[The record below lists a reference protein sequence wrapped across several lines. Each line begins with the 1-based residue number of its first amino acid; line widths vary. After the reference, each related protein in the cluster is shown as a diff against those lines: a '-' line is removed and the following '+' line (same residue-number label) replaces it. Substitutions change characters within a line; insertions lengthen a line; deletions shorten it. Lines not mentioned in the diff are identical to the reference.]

1 MQQETN
7 ASFFFRSSFV
17 VVVVVIFVLVTF
29 RRSENERS
37 IQFLVRYILASQT
50 TVHLLHLY
58 LIEMF
63 PWLASTKDDDTDSSV
78 EGPDVTTTSTSQS
91 TPCTTTVE
99 TTTPTPQSK
108 RRTWKTAFRDTCLQ
122 NGTIHASIVQVLEQQ
137 ASVDASEIPTASTGF
152 YFHQDGA
159 NEKLVQRFQSE
170 YPNSQGLKNE
180 ESEAAAKS
188 SSSSA
193 ISYVFDKAVSV
204 TKYAAKFVLQS
215 EDDIAMEQHGID
227 MNGSSKDEDQVGE
240 NQALDES
247 EPLLNMDLAVECLL
261 FLRDVIARH
270 ASSTNKNNEQDSS
283 ILPLPGG
290 APTATAVCQGWIS
303 RILEKDAC
311 GQEKIRTLVRR
322 MAPKDLEFL
331 LQALMACRVVEIVH
345 RRPRQDDLLVFL
357 PGQEHSAKEVKL
369 AMFDLVRQINL
380 IQIRMDTLTARK
392 EKCTQDALR
401 CRKNKH
407 ERQAMQHMK
416 LRQKL
421 EEDIGLCYGKMHNL
435 EDQRAALENATS
447 NREILQVSQQTAKT
461 LKNIRQETENAD
473 EILLELQDEIDANN
487 VIQDTLSH
495 TIDSS
500 AVVVD
505 EDELLAE
512 LEALNIDDAPG
523 GSDPGA
529 LEQPGQGAS
538 VFPFPPKGTVSSVQ
552 AGFSRGESGGEW
564 STATRRAK
572 DAC

>member
-1 MQQETN
+1 
-7 ASFFFRSSFV
+7 
-17 VVVVVIFVLVTF
+17 
-29 RRSENERS
+29 
-37 IQFLVRYILASQT
+37 
-50 TVHLLHLY
+50 
-58 LIEMF
+58 MF
-63 PWLASTKDDDTDSSV
+63 SWFASTKDDDTDSSV
-78 EGPDVTTTSTSQS
+78 EGQDVTTTSTSQL

-122 NGTIHASIVQVLEQQ
+122 NGTIHASIVQVLEQ
-137 ASVDASEIPTASTGF
+137 ASVDASELPTASTGF

-170 YPNSQGLKNE
+170 HPNSQGLNNE
-180 ESEAAAKS
+180 QSEGTTKS
-188 SSSSA
+188 SSSST
-193 ISYVFDKAVSV
+193 ISYVFGKAVSV
-204 TKYAAKFVLQS
+204 TKYAAKFVWQS

-227 MNGSSKDEDQVGE
+227 MNDSSQDEDQIGE

-270 ASSTNKNNEQDSS
+270 ASSSSTNNNNEQDSS

-290 APTATAVCQGWIS
+290 ATTATAVCQGWIS

-311 GQEKIRTLVRR
+311 GQEAIRTLVRQL
-322 MAPKDLEFL
+322 APKDLEFL
-331 LQALMACRVVEIVH
+331 LQALIACRVVEIVH

-380 IQIRMDTLTARK
+380 IQTRMDTLTARK

-421 EEDIGLCYGKMHNL
+421 EEEIGLCHGKMHNL
-435 EDQRAALENATS
+435 EDQRAALENASS

-487 VIQDTLSH
+487 VIHDTLAH
-495 TIDSS
+495 TINSS
-500 AVVVD
+500 TVVVD

-529 LEQPGQGAS
+529 LEQPGQGAG
-538 VFPFPPKGTVSSVQ
+538 VFSSPPKGTVSSVQ
-552 AGFSRGESGGEW
+552 AASAGGKAGTNDQPREGEPTMLVEG
-564 STATRRAK
+564 
-572 DAC
+572 